1 MQRTVWK
8 REKPRLAL
16 LGDGAVAND
25 GLVPALALDFE
36 LTRSHDEVRFAQALL
51 VFGSPLTYR
60 EALLELRA
68 RTDAPV
74 LVVLDEAG
82 PTDRIDALEH
92 GADDVLVQPIDVP
105 ELIARLRAVI
115 RRVVRP
121 APSVLRAG
129 DLEINLDASSVRRG
143 AREIVLSP
151 TELSLLT
158 VLARNNGAVV
168 PRARLISEVWGAG
181 NHASA
186 TTVHT
191 FVSYLRAK
199 LEGAGATP
207 VVRTVRGVGYALNVG

>member
-8 REKPRLAL
+8 REKARLAL
-16 LGDGAVAND
+16 LGGGGSSHDAF
-25 GLVPALALDFE
+25 VPALALDFE
-36 LTRSHDEVRFAQALL
+36 LCAFDGARPPQALL
-51 VFGSPLTYR
+51 QFGSPATFR
-60 EALLELRA
+60 DVLLELRA
-68 RTDAPV
+68 RTDVPV
-74 LVVLDEAG
+74 LLILDEAG
-82 PTDRIDALEH
+82 PADRIDALEH
-92 GADDVLVQPIDVP
+92 GADDVLVQPVDVP

-129 DLEINLDASSVRRG
+129 DLEINLDSSSVRRG
-143 AREIVLSP
+143 AREVALSP

-158 VLARNNGAVV
+158 VLARSNGAVV
-168 PRARLISEVWGAG
+168 PRARLIDEVWGSEK
-181 NHASA
+181 HASA

-199 LEGAGATP
+199 LEDAGTAP

>member
-1 MQRTVWK
+1 MQTTVWK

-16 LGDGAVAND
+16 LGTAGCSQNAI
-25 GLVPALALDFE
+25 VPALALDFE
-36 LTRSHDEVRFAQALL
+36 LCAFDGARPPQALL
-51 VFGSPLTYR
+51 QFASPAR
-60 EALLELRA
+60 FRDALLELRA

-74 LVVLDEAG
+74 LLVLDEAG
-82 PTDRIDALEH
+82 PADRIDALEH
-92 GADDVLVQPIDVP
+92 GADDVLVQPVDVP

-129 DLEINLDASSVRRG
+129 DLEINFDASSVRRG
-143 AREIVLSP
+143 KREVALSP

-158 VLARNNGAVV
+158 VLARSNGAVV
-168 PRARLISEVWGAG
+168 PRARLINEVWGSEK
-181 NHASA
+181 HASA

-199 LEGAGATP
+199 LEDAGTAP
-207 VVRTVRGVGYALNVG
+207 LVRTVRGVGYALNVG

>member
-1 MQRTVWK
+1 MSDA
-8 REKPRLAL
+8 LA
-16 LGDGAVAND
+16 
-25 GLVPALALDFE
+25 PALALDFE
-36 LTRSHDEVRFAQALL
+36 LCAFLDGLRPAQAMLL
-51 VFGSPLTYR
+51 FGTPATFR
-60 EALLELRA
+60 EVLLELRA

-74 LVVLDEAG
+74 LLVLDEAG
-82 PTDRIDALEH
+82 AADRIDALEH

-143 AREIVLSP
+143 AREVALSP

-158 VLARNNGAVV
+158 VLARSNGAVV
-168 PRARLISEVWGAG
+168 PRARLIDEVWGADK
-181 NHASA
+181 HASA

-199 LEGAGATP
+199 LEDDGTSP